1 MKSRY
6 LVENSKLY
14 THCIIPWNAQSA
26 FSKFNENRGMNH
38 AIPKQSI
45 KLTRNKNLLHKVVVL
60 ANTKAW

>member
-6 LVENSKLY
+6 LGENSKLY
-14 THCIIPWNAQSA
+14 THCIIPWNTQSA
-26 FSKFNENRGMNH
+26 FSKFNKNRGMNH

-60 ANTKAW
+60 ANTKAL